1 MTEPGRTPDQTAAPA
16 GKPRHIRFAFGV
28 VSLALMTVLIAPV
41 LLSSQDLYQWGAS
54 PAGLA
59 LGGYW
64 PLLVPVALDLAA
76 VTCIGMTIVA
86 AWRRERPGIFEA
98 LVWVFALTSAY
109 AQYKHGIAARDAGGA
124 RDAWWAMPAFAV
136 LGPVLLHV
144 TLSTLRKWARQDAGE
159 QHHGAAG
166 FGSRWLPGVAFRETL
181 SAWAA
186 SRREG
191 ISRAS
196 EAVAYVRE
204 RQALAVLSPVDQMH
218 YAFGALGSYEPHAA
232 RVWLAARGVVV
243 DQTTIE
249 AATAGRPPSPLP
261 VSVSP
266 AGPSAAPLSASGQA
280 YGPSGQAYGQP
291 YEPSGHR
298 TALSGLASKR
308 ECIRYAYSVLGR
320 HDATAARSWLAEHGI
335 EVSRSECHAVVRQSE
350 ESGSAPVLSVLPGM
364 RRRAR

>member
-1 MTEPGRTPDQTAAPA
+1 MSAA
-16 GKPRHIRFAFGV
+16 
-28 VSLALMTVLIAPV
+28 LTTVLIAPV
-41 LLSSQDLYQWGAS
+41 LLSSQDLYRWGAS
-54 PAGLA
+54 PTGLGLPNA
-59 LGGYW
+59 W

-86 AWRRERPGIFEA
+86 AWRRERPGVFEA

-109 AQYKHGIAARDAGGA
+109 AQYKHGIAARGAGGA

-166 FGSRWLPGVAFRETL
+166 FGTRWIPGVAFRETL
-181 SAWAA
+181 AAWAA

-191 ISRAS
+191 ISQAAD
-196 EAVAYVRE
+196 AVAYVRE
-204 RQALAVLSPVDQMH
+204 RKALSTLSPVDQMH
-218 YAFGALGSYEPHAA
+218 YAFGALGSYESHAA

-243 DQTTIE
+243 DQDTIE
-249 AATAGRPPSPLP
+249 AATAGRPVSPLP

-266 AGPSAAPLSASGQA
+266 AAPSGLPLAASGSV
-280 YGPSGQAYGQP
+280 YGSSGQP
-291 YEPSGHR
+291 YEQASGPSDHQ
-298 TALSGLASKR
+298 TTLSGLSSKR

-320 HDATAARSWLAEHGI
+320 HDPTSARTWLAEHGI
-335 EVSRSECHAVVRQSE
+335 EVSRSECHAVVRQSD
-350 ESGSAPVLSVLPGM
+350 ESGSVQVLSVLPNIK
-364 RRRAR
+364 RAR